1 MDCEKKFTRLH
12 SQPIH
17 VNLLQMVVK
26 VKHERKH
33 ENENVVQ
40 ILSPMVK
47 WAQQTSIIFPLY
59 HYFALDLKKNTLWYS
74 SISRKGNIN
83 KIQAG
88 FFSSVKK

>member
-1 MDCEKKFTRLH
+1 MLQIFSCCQLMDCEKKFTRLH

-17 VNLLQMVVK
+17 VNLLQMVVR

-47 WAQQTSIIFPLY
+47 
-59 HYFALDLKKNTLWYS
+59 
-74 SISRKGNIN
+74 
-83 KIQAG
+83 
-88 FFSSVKK
+88 

>member
-17 VNLLQMVVK
+17 VNLPQMVVR

-47 WAQQTSIIFPLY
+47 
-59 HYFALDLKKNTLWYS
+59 
-74 SISRKGNIN
+74 
-83 KIQAG
+83 
-88 FFSSVKK
+88 

>member
-1 MDCEKKFTRLH
+1 MLPIFSCCQLMDCEKKFTRLH
-12 SQPIH
+12 SQPI
-17 VNLLQMVVK
+17 QMVVR

-59 HYFALDLKKNTLWYS
+59 HYFALDLKKKTPCD
-74 SISRKGNIN
+74 IPVSREREI
-83 KIQAG
+83 
-88 FFSSVKK
+88 